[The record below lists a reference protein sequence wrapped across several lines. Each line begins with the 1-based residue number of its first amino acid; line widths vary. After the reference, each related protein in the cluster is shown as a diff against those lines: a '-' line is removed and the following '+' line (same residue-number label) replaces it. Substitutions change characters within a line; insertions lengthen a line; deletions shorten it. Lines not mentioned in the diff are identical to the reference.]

1 MHDEALESLPTERP
15 LPTSLVRS
23 SLRRRISTLR
33 SFYRWA
39 IRLRHRRDSINPV
52 REGVHGQERGLIS
65 VPQSIPWIPD
75 ERKWKAILKYVL
87 TKLSVRDQ
95 TIVLLAHDGALRREE
110 IVRLRVDDIDQ
121 QTHTIAIRAEITK
134 NHMPG
139 IIVLSHPTW
148 TRLHEYIAE
157 DRAALVLAYG
167 TEANG
172 PIFLSDSHRNP
183 GQPLTK
189 WTIKD
194 IFDRISSDLHIPQLT
209 PHKMRHLM
217 LTELKR
223 SGMDLLDVSRY
234 ARHRRIASTE
244 IYLHTDLSDL
254 ARQINNAHRHIE
266 ILLMRIEEED
276 MTTNP
281 NVSHV
286 VPVWHMPIALENYP
300 DSDPYVTDE
309 EAALLIFYA
318 TETNGVTGGLAVVT
332 LAKLE
337 RFDQPFRDALRLHT
351 KYDRVTAIS
360 RRHLFKHMAQT
371 RTAFWSWS
379 SDIWNKVIQ
388 TTTGGKT
395 PQ

>member
-1 MHDEALESLPTERP
+1 M
-15 LPTSLVRS
+15 
-23 SLRRRISTLR
+23 
-33 SFYRWA
+33 
-39 IRLRHRRDSINPV
+39 
-52 REGVHGQERGLIS
+52 
-65 VPQSIPWIPD
+65 
-75 ERKWKAILKYVL
+75 
-87 TKLSVRDQ
+87 
-95 TIVLLAHDGALRREE
+95 LLAHDGALRREE

-157 DRAALVLAYG
+157 DRSALVLAYG
-167 TEANG
+167 IEANG

-254 ARQINNAHRHIE
+254 AHQVNQAHQHIE
-266 ILLMRIEEED
+266 NLLAQMEEEEHGS
-276 MTTNP
+276 P
-281 NVSHV
+281 C
-286 VPVWHMPIALENYP
+286 
-300 DSDPYVTDE
+300 
-309 EAALLIFYA
+309 
-318 TETNGVTGGLAVVT
+318 
-332 LAKLE
+332 
-337 RFDQPFRDALRLHT
+337 
-351 KYDRVTAIS
+351 
-360 RRHLFKHMAQT
+360 
-371 RTAFWSWS
+371 
-379 SDIWNKVIQ
+379 
-388 TTTGGKT
+388 
-395 PQ
+395 